1 MESLKFF
8 FRGRSIKEGDS
19 AHTSKLE
26 KLKKTF
32 LVSVLVTLSIAVIGI
47 TILTVYLVRA
57 LSINT
62 DPLVYFHP
70 KLTTQFYDRNGE
82 LIANLFVDEHRIY
95 VPFEQIPSRMVEA
108 LVAIEDTSFFEH
120 YGINPE
126 AIGRA
131 TYKVILAG
139 RAVEGAST
147 ITQQLVKNLLLSREK
162 TLDRKLTEAIL
173 ALRVEMSLTKEQI
186 LERYFNDIY
195 MGHGYYGVR
204 TAALGY
210 FRKDL
215 DQLTMKEIAML
226 AGIPRLPN
234 FYDPTKNLQDSIAR
248 ANLVL
253 ERMMLLGWISEDEYK
268 TAITQVPEIFDDT
281 LTRNK
286 APYAID
292 AIVKHLSVDFPDI
305 RSGGYTVYTT
315 IDLAMQK
322 TAEAAIKKGYDDIKT
337 RVEDYCRKE
346 TDRYNALL
354 ADRNIDPAKRKEEMD
369 KISDNLGS
377 FIVRVQPSA
386 DNNFTNYAVNDELLD
401 AKLSQLNGALVTIK
415 QQTGDLLALVGGADY
430 SKSVFNRAYQSKRQL
445 GSSFKPFIYLSAF
458 DLGYS
463 PASPIADI
471 SRTYK
476 YADSEDKEEKIW
488 RPTNFDDNF
497 VGLMTVRDAVVVSR
511 NLATINLV
519 ETIGLSQLFD
529 QLSSYL
535 PKPLIYDMT
544 IALGAHS
551 LSPFEFA
558 EYWTVISNYGERM
571 KIRVATEVID
581 RYGASKLYESEGV
594 LVTKP
599 EQAYLMI
606 NVLQDAVRRGTGRR
620 ARVANIEIAGKT
632 GTTND
637 SRDAWFVG
645 FTPDTETIVWYGN
658 DDDSSMGPLGTGA
671 GFSAPVFGDYYRELI
686 KVRPELKRRF
696 DRPAGVLEVD
706 MGNGK
711 KEVFTSTSK
720 QPKRTASEATGSDSG
735 PLF

>member
-1 MESLKFF
+1 MKFF
-8 FRGRSIKEGDS
+8 FRRGSRKEGGFVQT
-19 AHTSKLE
+19 HSKLE
-26 KLKKTF
+26 KLKKIF
-32 LVSVLVTLSIAVIGI
+32 LVSVLVALSGTVISIAVL
-47 TILTVYLVRA
+47 TIYLVRA

-62 DPLVYFHP
+62 DPLVYFRP
-70 KLTTQFYDRNGE
+70 MLTTQFYDRSGE

-120 YGINPE
+120 YGVNPE

-131 TYKVILAG
+131 TYKMILAG
-139 RAVEGAST
+139 KAVEGAST

-162 TLDRKLTEAIL
+162 TFDRKLTEAIL

-186 LERYFNDIY
+186 LERYFNAIY

-215 DQLTMKEIAML
+215 DQLTLKEIAIL
-226 AGIPRLPN
+226 AGLPRSPN
-234 FYDPTKNLQDSIAR
+234 FYDPTKNPQDSIAR

-253 ERMMLLGWISEDEYK
+253 ERMMLLGWISKDEYK
-268 TAITQVPEIFDDT
+268 TAITQAPEIFDDT

-292 AIVKHLSVDFPDI
+292 AIVKHLSTDFPDI
-305 RSGGYTVYTT
+305 RNGGYTVYTT

-322 TAEAAIKKGYDDIKT
+322 SAEEAIKKGYENIKT
-337 RVEDYCRKE
+337 RVEEYYRKE
-346 TDRYNALL
+346 TARYNALL
-354 ADRNIDPAKRKEEMD
+354 ADRNIDPAKRKEEMN
-369 KISDNLGS
+369 KISSDLGS
-377 FIVRVQPSA
+377 LIARVQPSA
-386 DNNFTNYAVNDELLD
+386 ENNYTNYAVDNEIME
-401 AKLSQLNGALVTIK
+401 AKLSQLNGAIVTIR

-430 SKSVFNRAYQSKRQL
+430 SKSVFNRAYQSKRQV

-463 PASPIADI
+463 PASPITDI

-488 RPTNFDDNF
+488 RPTNFEDNF
-497 VGLMTVRDAVVVSR
+497 VGLMTARDAVVVSR

-519 ETIGLSQLFD
+519 ETIGISQLFD
-529 QLSSYL
+529 QLSTYL
-535 PKPLIYDMT
+535 PKPLTYDMT

-571 KIRVATEVID
+571 KVRVATEVVN
-581 RYGASKLYESEGV
+581 RFGVSRQYEPEGV

-606 NVLQDAVRRGTGRR
+606 NVLQDAVKRGTGRR

-658 DDDSSMGPLGTGA
+658 DDDSSMGPLATGG

-696 DRPAGVLEVD
+696 DRPTGVLEVD
-706 MGNGK
+706 MGGGK
-711 KEVFTSTSK
+711 KEVFTSISK
-720 QPKRTASEATGSDSG
+720 QPKRATAETVGGDSG